1 MISAGSACHK
11 GKASHVLTAMGLP
24 KKAAAGTIRVSF
36 GPETTREDLDAF
48 VSALREHQR
57 ARFPML

>member
-1 MISAGSACHK
+1 MISAGSACHR
-11 GKASHVLTAMGLP
+11 GKPSHVVAALHLP
-24 KKAAAGTIRVSF
+24 KKVAAGTLRLSF